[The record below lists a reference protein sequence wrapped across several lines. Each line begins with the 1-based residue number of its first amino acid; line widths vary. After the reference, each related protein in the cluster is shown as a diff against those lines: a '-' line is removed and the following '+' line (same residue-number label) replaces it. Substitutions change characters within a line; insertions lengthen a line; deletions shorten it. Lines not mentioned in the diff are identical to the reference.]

1 MEFNLKI
8 SLLIFSII
16 LFATTTIILKK
27 EKIPIKYSLLWYF
40 SAIIVLLV
48 SIFPTALEV
57 FQNFFGFETLSNLI
71 IGMFISILLFLTMA
85 LTIIVSGQNKKII
98 LLVQEVSFLKS
109 KLEESDKKWNIYW
122 QLYIYYLHH

>member
-109 KLEESDKKWNIYW
+109 KLEESDKK
-122 QLYIYYLHH
+122 